1 MGLGRLTDSNGHR
14 EHRMIGAA
22 EMLTHTKAPVTKAP
36 VPGETADRRPVLSP
50 SMVVVESQ
58 HLHHLFLA
66 PWKDWI
72 NGTMVVKAWMESL
85 HDHCAVGKDKA

>member
-1 MGLGRLTDSNGHR
+1 MELGRLTDSNGHR
-14 EHRMIGAA
+14 EHRLIGAA
-22 EMLTHTKAPVTKAP
+22 EMLTHTKAP

-58 HLHHLFLA
+58 LLHHLFLA
-66 PWKDWI
+66 PWTDCI